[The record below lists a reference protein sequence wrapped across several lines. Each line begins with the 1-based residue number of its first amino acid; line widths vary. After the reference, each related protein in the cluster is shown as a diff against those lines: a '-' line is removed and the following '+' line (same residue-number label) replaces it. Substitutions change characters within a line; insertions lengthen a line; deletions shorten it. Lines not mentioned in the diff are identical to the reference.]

1 MKKFLPV
8 IILFLSLQALAETV
22 PYSIKVVD
30 QKTHLALAD
39 AYVRAIDMTEGRS
52 VIGVSNDSGYVAL
65 LLKPENKYRIDIS
78 KKTTETGTK
87 YITVS
92 YFVSGLEIIKPSFRE
107 ISLEKVKSNSL
118 VSLQNLFF
126 DRNRVELNANDKMAL
141 ANTLIALRNS
151 PTLSIEIAVRA
162 DCNETEEIGAKR
174 AEAIK
179 QYFADKSDYAKRIT
193 VKNYGKSKQLAGCN
207 CDSPMVYPDEVYTM
221 NRVAEFRI
229 MSF

>member
-162 DCNETEEIGAKR
+162 DCNETEEIAAKR

>member
-118 VSLQNLFF
+118 VSLQNLVF

-162 DCNETEEIGAKR
+162 DCNETEEIAAKR

>member
-1 MKKFLPV
+1 MKKFLPLM
-8 IILFLSLQALAETV
+8 ILFLTLTAFADTV
-22 PYSIKVVD
+22 PYTIKIVD
-30 QKTHLALAD
+30 QKTKQPLVD
-39 AYVRAIDMTEGRS
+39 AYVRAIDVTEGRS
-52 VIGVSNDSGYVAL
+52 FIGVSNDSGYVAL
-65 LLKPENKYRIDIS
+65 LLKPDNKYRIDIT

-92 YFVSGLEIIKPSFRE
+92 YFVSGVEILKPSFHE
-107 ISLEKVKSNSL
+107 IALEKVKTNSV
-118 VSLQNLFF
+118 VSLTNIHF
-126 DRNRVELNANDKMAL
+126 DRNRTELNSTDKMAL

-162 DCNETEEIGAKR
+162 DCNETEEIAAKR

-179 QYFADKSDYAKRIT
+179 LYFADKSDYAKRIT

-207 CDSPMVYPDEVYTM
+207 CDSPMVYPDEVYSL

-229 MSF
+229 MNL

>member
-1 MKKFLPV
+1 MKNFLPV
-8 IILFLSLQALAETV
+8 IILFLSLQVSAETV
-22 PYSIKVVD
+22 PYTIKIVD

-39 AYVRAIDMTEGRS
+39 AYVRAIDVTEGRS

-65 LLKPENKYRIDIS
+65 LLKPDNKYRIDIT

-92 YFVSGLEIIKPSFRE
+92 YFVSGVEIIKPSFRE

-151 PTLSIEIAVRA
+151 PTLTIEIAVRA
-162 DCNETEEIGAKR
+162 DCNETEEIAAKR
-174 AEAIK
+174 TEAIK

>member
-1 MKKFLPV
+1 MKKFLPLV
-8 IILFLSLQALAETV
+8 IAFLSLTAFADTV
-22 PYSIKVVD
+22 PYTIKIVD
-30 QKTHLALAD
+30 QKTKMPLAD
-39 AYVRAIDMTEGRS
+39 AYVRAIDVTEGRS

-65 LLKPENKYRIDIS
+65 LLKPENRYRIDIT

-92 YFVSGLEIIKPSFRE
+92 YFVSGIEILKPSFHE
-107 ISLEKVKSNSL
+107 IALEKVKLNAA
-118 VSLQNLFF
+118 VSLQNLHF
-126 DRNRVELNANDKMAL
+126 DRNRVELNSNDKMAL

-151 PTLSIEIAVRA
+151 PTLTIEIAVRA
-162 DCNETEEIGAKR
+162 DCNESDEIAAKR

-193 VKNYGKSKQLAGCN
+193 VKNYGKTKQLAGCN
-207 CDSPMVYPDEVYTM
+207 CDSPMVYPEEIYSI

-229 MSF
+229 MSL

>member
-1 MKKFLPV
+1 MKKFLPL
-8 IILFLSLQALAETV
+8 IIVLFTLTAFADTV
-22 PYSIKVVD
+22 PYTIKIVD
-30 QKTHLALAD
+30 QKTHQPLAD
-39 AYVRAIDMTEGRS
+39 AYVRAIDVTEGRS

-65 LLKPENKYRIDIS
+65 LLKPENKYRIDIT

-92 YFVSGLEIIKPSFRE
+92 YFVSGVEILKPSFHE
-107 ISLEKVKSNSL
+107 ISLEMVKSNSL
-118 VSLQNLFF
+118 TALQNIRF
-126 DRNRVELNANDKMAL
+126 DRNRVELNSTDKMAL

-162 DCNETEEIGAKR
+162 DCNETEEIAAKR
-174 AEAIK
+174 AEVIK

-207 CDSPMVYPDEVYTM
+207 CDSPMVYPDEVYSM

-229 MSF
+229 MSY